1 MLFFPIIGCSDSFS
15 PLLQRCV
22 REGNDAKKHSNSQLY
37 LFLTKRTQV
46 NATHAQLLEKI
57 ETNNCFFRN
66 LPISNDPE
74 DIWQKKNVHVNDLSK
89 NLNFDIRE
97 FLRIQKM
104 TYSQLRKSPMSK
116 SYENSVD
123 RRDLM

>member
-1 MLFFPIIGCSDSFS
+1 MVWKKSGKSLEFCSQKSVRT
-15 PLLQRCV
+15 LV

-57 ETNNCFFRN
+57 ETNNCLFKN

-74 DIWQKKNVHVNDLSK
+74 DIWQKNCSC
-89 NLNFDIRE
+89 E
-97 FLRIQKM
+97 
-104 TYSQLRKSPMSK
+104 
-116 SYENSVD
+116 
-123 RRDLM
+123 

>member
-1 MLFFPIIGCSDSFS
+1 MLFLPIIGRSDSFS
-15 PLLQRCV
+15 LLLQRCV

-74 DIWQKKNVHVNDLSK
+74 DIVHVNDLSGK
-89 NLNFDIRE
+89 TMNFDIRE

-104 TYSQLRKSPMSK
+104 IYSQLRKSPMSK
-116 SYENSVD
+116 F
-123 RRDLM
+123 L

>member
-1 MLFFPIIGCSDSFS
+1 MLFFPIIGRSDSFS
-15 PLLQRCV
+15 LLLQRCV
-22 REGNDAKKHSNSQLY
+22 KEGNDAKKKNSNSQLY

-74 DIWQKKNVHVNDLSK
+74 DIWQKNCSC
-89 NLNFDIRE
+89 E
-97 FLRIQKM
+97 
-104 TYSQLRKSPMSK
+104 
-116 SYENSVD
+116 
-123 RRDLM
+123 